1 MTQWP
6 PPPRGRPW
14 PWSAPGTPPTPR
26 AVDAKQWDDIAPEHL
41 ARAPAAQPS
50 FRMVIGC
57 DLAYS
62 DDGAGDWTVLVPMAD
77 IAEPETVPPKYKIH
91 ILDLVRVQVALN
103 PLRAMLYRVQH
114 VYITGML
121 AKFPKFVRAQALS
134 EAWAEGLVVLPPGR
148 PWTIGLQEKVTA
160 FTGKPGDDD
169 DVVDALVSGYDYL
182 IASRPAGNDI
192 GAFRFGR
199 AAYER

>member
-1 MTQWP
+1 
-6 PPPRGRPW
+6 
-14 PWSAPGTPPTPR
+14 
-26 AVDAKQWDDIAPEHL
+26 
-41 ARAPAAQPS
+41 
-50 FRMVIGC
+50 MVIGC

-103 PLRAMLYRVQH
+103 PLRAMLYRVQQTH
-114 VYITGML
+114 PGAPIVSYVNGPEKRIIHLLAEKHITPEGAVLPGVYITGML